1 VWQPEAL
8 QFLRELEENNDR
20 DWFKANRARYEQD
33 LVAPAKELATSLS
46 DLGEPHFFRPFRDTR
61 FRPGPPI
68 KEELGVVIMA
78 AGCGAYYFQL
88 SLDGLLVAGGVHMP
102 AADQLERYRSAIVD
116 ERRAEGFERAVRA
129 AAAAGLVSAEPALKR
144 APRGYPADHPRLDL
158 LRLKSLTVSKRHQLT
173 PWLHT
178 AGCDEAVRSELHATR
193 PLLEWLAANV
203 GASTR
208 ERSR

>member
-1 VWQPEAL
+1 MWRPEAL
-8 QFLRELEENNDR
+8 EFLRELEENNDR
-20 DWFKANRARYEQD
+20 VWFRANRERYDEA
-33 LVAPAKELATSLS
+33 LVAPAKQFATSLAH
-46 DLGEPHFFRPFRDTR
+46 LGEPRFFRPFRDTR
-61 FRPGPPI
+61 FHPGPPI

-78 AGCGAYYFQL
+78 EGGGAYYFQL
-88 SLDGLLVAGGVHMP
+88 SLDGLLVAGGIHMP
-102 AADQLERYRSAIVD
+102 QADQLDRFRTSIVHD
-116 ERRAEGFERAVRA
+116 RRAAGFEQAVRA
-129 AAAAGLVSAEPALKR
+129 AGAAGLVTAEPALKR
-144 APRGYPADHPRLDL
+144 APRGYPSDHPRLDL

-178 AGCDEAVRSELHATR
+178 AACDEAVRSELDATR